1 MFEGL
6 PNVLLEA
13 AMNKKYIIS
22 SNCPTGPK
30 EILKVYR
37 YGKMY
42 KLNSENQLVN
52 ILTNL
57 SLNKNRLEKLKKNI
71 NLKIFLFDTKYNLNQ
86 YYLNFMK
93 AIN

>member
-1 MFEGL
+1 
-6 PNVLLEA
+6 
-13 AMNKKYIIS
+13 
-22 SNCPTGPK
+22 
-30 EILKVYR
+30 
-37 YGKMY
+37 MY

-71 NLKIFLFDTKYNLNQ
+71 NLKNILFDTKYNLNQ
-86 YYLNFMK
+86 YYLNFKK